1 MGQMPLLDAY
11 QLSERYSRDRG
22 RVFLTGTQ
30 AIVRIALDQARRDRA
45 AGLNTAGFIS
55 GYRGSPLGGV
65 DLELWKIGEQ
75 LKDNRIEFL
84 PAVNEDLAAT
94 AVLGSQQVETQ
105 RDREVDGVFALWYGK
120 GPGVDRSGDALKH
133 GNAYGPSPHGGVL
146 VVAGDDHGCVS
157 SSMPHQSDVA
167 FMSWFMPTLHPAD
180 VGEYL
185 AFGEYGYALSRFSGM
200 WVGFKAISEI
210 VESGASVELRP
221 PRRFVQPDFVP
232 PAGGLHYRWPDLPGP
247 QIEERLEA
255 KKHAV
260 YAFAKANPIDRHIYD
275 IKGAR
280 YGIVTTGKAHLDL
293 MEALR
298 LVGLDEAACRRFG
311 IDIYKVGMVWPLA
324 LHDAMEFVK
333 GKREILV
340 VEEKRGIIESQFKE
354 YFYDYPGAK
363 PERMVGKHDESGAR
377 LISWTGELSPRML
390 ADVLARRLDPM
401 FPELQLA
408 RRVAALVPEQDRM
421 IAVPGAT
428 RTPYFCSGCPHNT
441 STKVPEGSKALAGI
455 GCHFMASWMD
465 RETSS
470 LIQMGGEGVNW
481 AASSKFTGNSHVFQ
495 NLGEGTYYHSGSMAI
510 RQAIAAKANIT
521 YKILFNDAVAM
532 TGGQPVDGPVSV
544 QAIAHS
550 VRAEG
555 VARIALVSDDPAHF
569 SPADLPAGVTI
580 HPREEMDAV
589 QRELRAISGVTVLI
603 YQQTCAT
610 EKRRRR
616 KRGTI
621 EDPARF
627 AFINDLVCE
636 GCGDCSVESNC
647 LSVEPKETP
656 FGRKRRINLS
666 TCNKDFSCLNGFCP
680 SFVTIEGGKRR
691 AKTASAIDPL
701 ARAAALPVPEL
712 AALERPYD
720 LLVTGVGGT
729 GVITVGALIAMAAH
743 LEGRGVSV
751 LDFTGFAQKFGPV
764 LSYLRLAA
772 TPEALHQVRIDQGAA
787 DALIGCDLVVSSSA
801 KASGTY
807 RQGMRAAVNIAE
819 MPTGDVVRFRDADL
833 ASPARL
839 RAIERVIGSGNLTM
853 IDANALAE
861 RLLGDSV
868 YANIMMLGFAWQ
880 RGLVPVSLEALTR
893 AIELNGVAI
902 ERNRQALAWGRIAFA
917 DPDFLPKADGA
928 SANAPET
935 IEQMIAR
942 RADFLSEYQDAAYAA
957 RYRTTVDRVRRA
969 EATLSSSRDGG
980 APPLPLAGS
989 EASEARS
996 RGWGGGLTTN
1006 RIAERAPTRIASVD
1020 AIRPPP
1026 QAGEA
1031 DGARGQI
1038 ESSRQDLP
1046 LTDAVARALFK
1057 LMAYK
1062 DEYEVARLHM
1072 QTGFLDELKREFDG
1086 DFTVQYHLAPPF
1098 LAARRDAR
1106 GRPKKRAFGQW
1117 IQTPLRLLARLKGL
1131 RGTAFDVFGYSAERR
1146 AERELITWYE
1156 ALIETMLGKL
1166 DKARLPDLVALAKAP
1181 MEIRGY
1187 GPVKDAAIEKTRAEA
1202 ARLTARLA
1210 SAPSDQGDGSGR
1222 RAALGG

>member
-1 MGQMPLLDAY
+1 MDDIPSLDAY
-11 QLSERYSRDRG
+11 QLSDRYDRESG

-30 AIVRIALDQARRDRA
+30 AIVRVVLDQAKRDRA
-45 AGLNTAGFIS
+45 GGLDSAGFVS

-65 DLELWKIGEQ
+65 DLELWRIQER
-75 LKDNRIEFL
+75 LKAQRIEFL

-105 RDREVDGVFALWYGK
+105 PDRKVQGVFGLWYGK

-133 GNAYGPSPHGGVL
+133 GNAYGSSPHGGVL

-167 FMSWFMPTLHPAD
+167 FMSWFMPTLHPAS

-185 AFGEYGYALSRFSGM
+185 EFGEYGYALSRFSGM

-210 VESGASVELRP
+210 VESGASVELRA
-221 PRRFVQPDFVP
+221 PRQFVQPDFTP
-232 PAGGLHYRWPDLPGP
+232 PPGGLHYRWPDLPGP

-260 YAFAKANPIDRHIYD
+260 YAFAKANPIDRRIYD
-275 IKGAR
+275 IPNAS

-298 LVGLDEAACRRFG
+298 LIGLDEAACRRVG
-311 IDIYKVGMVWPLA
+311 IDVYKVGMVWPLA
-324 LHDAMEFVK
+324 LHDAMAFVRE
-333 GKREILV
+333 KREILV

-354 YFYDYPGAK
+354 YFYDYPGSK
-363 PERMVGKHDESGAR
+363 PERMIGKHDETGAR
-377 LISWTGELSPRML
+377 LISWTGELSPRAL
-390 ADVLARRLDPM
+390 AFVLARRLDPI
-401 FPELQLA
+401 FPELGLA
-408 RRVAALVPEQDRM
+408 SRAAALAPEPQRA
-421 IAVPGAT
+421 ITISGAT

-481 AASSKFTGNSHVFQ
+481 AASSRFTGNGHIFQ

-510 RQAIAAKANIT
+510 RQAIAAGANIT

-532 TGGQPVDGPVSV
+532 TGGQPVDGPISV
-544 QAIAHS
+544 HAIAHS

-555 VARIALVSDDPAHF
+555 VARIALVSDDPSGFAA
-569 SPADLPAGVTI
+569 ADLPNGVTI
-580 HPREEMDAV
+580 HPREEMDSL
-589 QRELRAISGVTVLI
+589 QKELREISGVTVLI

-616 KRGTI
+616 KRGQI

-627 AFINDLVCE
+627 AYINDLVCE

-680 SFVTIEGGKRR
+680 SFVTVEGGKRR
-691 AKTASAIDPL
+691 AKAASDIDAM
-701 ARAAALPVPEL
+701 ARAAGLPLPASSEL
-712 AALERPYD
+712 DHPYD

-729 GVITVGALIAMAAH
+729 GVITVGALIGMAAH
-743 LEGRGVSV
+743 LEGRGASV

-807 RQGMRAAVNIAE
+807 RSGMRAVVNTAE
-819 MPTGDVVRFRDADL
+819 MPTGDMVRSRDADL
-833 ASPARL
+833 AGPARL
-839 RAIERVIGSGNLTM
+839 RAIERVIGGGNLRT

-861 RLLGDSV
+861 TLLGDTV
-868 YANIMMLGFAWQ
+868 YANVIMLGFAWQ
-880 RGLVPVSLEALTR
+880 DGLVPVSLPALLR
-893 AIELNGVAI
+893 AIELNGVAVA
-902 ERNRQALAWGRIAFA
+902 RNKRAFARGRIARA
-917 DPDFLPKADGA
+917 DPDFLPKAARDV
-928 SANAPET
+928 PTTET
-935 IEQMIAR
+935 LDELVAR
-942 RADFLSEYQDAAYAA
+942 RSAFLAEYQNRAYAA
-957 RYRTTVDRVRRA
+957 RFESIVARVRRA
-969 EATLSSSRDGG
+969 ESAS
-980 APPLPLAGS
+980 GS
-989 EASEARS
+989 EN
-996 RGWGGGLTTN
+996 LT
-1006 RIAERAPTRIASVD
+1006 E
-1020 AIRPPP
+1020 
-1026 QAGEA
+1026 
-1031 DGARGQI
+1031 
-1038 ESSRQDLP
+1038 
-1046 LTDAVARALFK
+1046 AVARSLFK

-1072 QTGFLDELKREFDG
+1072 GTDFLNELRREFEG
-1086 DFTVQYHLAPPF
+1086 DFKVQYHLAPPF
-1098 LAARRDAR
+1098 IPAKTDAR
-1106 GRPKKRAFGQW
+1106 GRPRKRAFGQW
-1117 IQTPLRLLARLKGL
+1117 IQMPLKVLARLKFL
-1131 RGTAFDVFGYSAERR
+1131 RGSAFDLFGYTAERK
-1146 AERELITWYE
+1146 AERELIAWYE
-1156 ALIETMLGKL
+1156 RQIDTIL
-1166 DKARLPDLVALAKAP
+1166 DNVTSERLPDLLAIARAP
-1181 MEIRGY
+1181 MDIRGY
-1187 GPVKDAAIEKTRAEA
+1187 GPVKDAAIPKVKAEV
-1202 ARLTARLA
+1202 ARLSERLA
-1210 SAPSDQGDGSGR
+1210 
-1222 RAALGG
+1222 